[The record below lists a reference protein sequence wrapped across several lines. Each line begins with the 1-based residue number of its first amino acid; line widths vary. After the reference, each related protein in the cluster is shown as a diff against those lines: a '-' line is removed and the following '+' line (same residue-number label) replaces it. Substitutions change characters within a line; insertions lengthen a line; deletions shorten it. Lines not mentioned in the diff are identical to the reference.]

1 MIQEFPAFLA
11 LIMIQDFPHL
21 RNSDFEAQDEQLLT
35 LSLSTTPT
43 SLPSPLPPPPP
54 SHSYSLPIDLPMS
67 HRNSLNGNHRPPRP
81 PRARGPSTQILKSGK
96 SDIVPAPYPWAT
108 TRRAMVHTLD
118 YLLSNGINTITGEV
132 QCKRCEKQF
141 ELQYDLKEK
150 FTELALFISNNKAD
164 MHHRAPPSWMNP
176 SLSACIICKQP
187 NCAKPIINK
196 KRSINWLFLLLG
208 EMLGCCKLSELKYFC
223 KHTRNHRTGAKDR
236 VLYLTYIELC
246 KQLDPERLF
255 DKSV

>member
-1 MIQEFPAFLA
+1 
-11 LIMIQDFPHL
+11 MIQDFPHL
-21 RNSDFEAQDEQLLT
+21 RNSDFEARDEQLLT

-43 SLPSPLPPPPP
+43 SPPPQNLLSPPPP
-54 SHSYSLPIDLPMS
+54 SPSHSSYNLPTS
-67 HRNSLNGNHRPPRP
+67 HQNSLNGTHRPPRP
-81 PRARGPSTQILKSGK
+81 PRARGPPTQILKSGK
-96 SDIVPAPYPWAT
+96 SGTVPAPYPWAT

-141 ELQYDLKEK
+141 QVEYDLKEK
-150 FTELALFISNNKAD
+150 FTEVALFISNNKAD

-176 SLSACIICKQP
+176 TLPACIFCEQP

-196 KRSINWLFLLLG
+196 KRAINWLFLLLG
-208 EMLGCCKLSELKYFC
+208 KMLGCCKLSELKYFC

-236 VLYLTYIELC
+236 VLYLTYIDLC
-246 KQLDPERLF
+246 KQLDPKDFLIDQF
-255 DKSV
+255 N